1 VSLAVRGFADA
12 AADGLSENWSAGI
25 RETADRSIAGLQD
38 SLDLAIARTNLP
50 ARGSWWWV
58 IFGIAQWITLL
69 AGLVGVGWL
78 LTAALLPTIGLPA
91 IEIPRVEGWAVPTLL
106 IAGAVLVGILLGL
119 LGGVLGAVTAAS
131 RRRRA
136 RRLLLASVD
145 GVVRES
151 VVAPITAELKRARSF
166 SAALAVAAA

>member
-1 VSLAVRGFADA
+1 
-12 AADGLSENWSAGI
+12 
-25 RETADRSIAGLQD
+25 
-38 SLDLAIARTNLP
+38 
-50 ARGSWWWV
+50 
-58 IFGIAQWITLL
+58 
-69 AGLVGVGWL
+69 
-78 LTAALLPTIGLPA
+78 
-91 IEIPRVEGWAVPTLL
+91 VPTLL

-151 VVAPITAELKRARSF
+151 VVAPITAELDRAKSF